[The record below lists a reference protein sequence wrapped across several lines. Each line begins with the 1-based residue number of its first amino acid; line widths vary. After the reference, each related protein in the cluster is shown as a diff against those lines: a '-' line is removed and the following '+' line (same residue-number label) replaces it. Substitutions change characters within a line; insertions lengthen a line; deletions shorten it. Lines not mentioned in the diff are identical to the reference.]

1 MEYLD
6 GIVYRALQALGC
18 AAASTAERETAKYQG
33 RVGKRQPT
41 TAIEE
46 TRQVTRRQM
55 QFARSRGL
63 KFMSIHL
70 QTRGRVRYGGLL
82 YAMAASRLPRSES
95 KLPTRLLRQ
104 DTPAQ
109 APAGDAPC
117 RSVQSSCPQVCP
129 FAPKWMGLIQ
139 ANVWW
144 ASRAARGHSSLQS
157 PPAPLG
163 GHFRTSEDEGT
174 EVAA

>member
-6 GIVYRALQALGC
+6 GIVYRALQALGR
-18 AAASTAERETAKYQG
+18 AAASTAERETANYQG

-70 QTRGRVRYGGLL
+70 QTRGRVRYGGFL
-82 YAMAASRLPRSES
+82 YATAASRRPRAES
-95 KLPTRLLRQ
+95 KPPARLLRQ
-104 DTPAQ
+104 DTPAL
-109 APAGDAPC
+109 ALAGDVPC
-117 RSVQSSCPQVCP
+117 RSVPSSYPQICL
-129 FAPKWMGLIQ
+129 FAPKWMVLIQ
-139 ANVWW
+139 ANTWW
-144 ASRAARGHSSLQS
+144 ASRAARGYSSLQR
-157 PPAPLG
+157 PPAPLC
-163 GHFRTSEDEGT
+163 GHFRMSEDDNGPGN
-174 EVAA
+174 